1 MKAIIYKEYGSPEVL
16 QLKEIPTPNV
26 QKNQIL
32 VKQHASTVNSADVRL
47 RKADPFL
54 VRLVYGLFK
63 PKINVLGMVIAGE
76 VEDVGTEVTQYKIGD
91 KVFGLND
98 STLGAYAQY
107 TVVSETTPLALLP
120 KNTEYTDAAATVFG
134 AHTALYFL
142 KKAAMIPGQ
151 SILIY
156 GASGAVGVA
165 AIQLAK
171 YYGAHVTA
179 VTSTDNIQFVLSLG
193 ADKTIDY
200 TKINLKTIDQ
210 RYDVVYEAV
219 DKTSVST
226 VARLL
231 KPGGTLILGAAIIK
245 SALIGAVLSSIQKFR
260 LIIGTAVATS
270 KDMRL
275 IKQLIESGDLKP
287 VIDKTFDLEQIVEA
301 HRYVDLG
308 KKRGN
313 VVIKIK

>member
-120 KNTEYTDAAATVFG
+120 KNTEYTEAAATVFG

-231 KPGGTLILGAAIIK
+231 KPGGTLILCAAMIK
-245 SALIGAVLSSIQKFR
+245 STLIGAVLSGIQKFR
-260 LIIGTAVATS
+260 LINGVAVATS
-270 KDMRL
+270 EDMRL

>member
-107 TVVSETTPLALLP
+107 TVISETAPLALLP

-193 ADKTIDY
+193 ADKAIDY

-231 KPGGTLILGAAIIK
+231 KPGGTLILCAAMIK
-245 SALIGAVLSSIQKFR
+245 STLIGAVLSGIQKFR
-260 LIIGTAVATS
+260 LINGVAVATS
-270 KDMRL
+270 EDMRL

-313 VVIKIK
+313 VVINIK